1 MEEDVIQHFDLKFDL
16 MLQHFNKYQRLTTS
30 NIERIIMD
38 DASVLEGNDDVL
50 LHGTKGR
57 IIKRNNKP
65 KKMVSANE
73 KNIYFLQLDLQVQE
87 KPTPQLQLLST

>member
-1 MEEDVIQHFDLKFDL
+1 MLEEINKLIGEEDVIHHFDLKFDL

-57 IIKRNNKP
+57 IIK
-65 KKMVSANE
+65 A
-73 KNIYFLQLDLQVQE
+73 
-87 KPTPQLQLLST
+87 